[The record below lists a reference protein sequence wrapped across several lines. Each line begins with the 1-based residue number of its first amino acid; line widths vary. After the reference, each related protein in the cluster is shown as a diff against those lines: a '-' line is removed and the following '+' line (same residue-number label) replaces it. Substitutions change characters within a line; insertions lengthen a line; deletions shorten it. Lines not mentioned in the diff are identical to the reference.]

1 VNGLTELSLLSITFL
16 PLYARFVVF
25 ELMYR
30 KPRFKDPTLTS
41 SLQQE
46 TRASTAETPS
56 EAEALLPQH
65 PERHSLAINLPIG
78 GMTAVS
84 ETSRRRGL
92 GLEPETCSG
101 EIEFQ
106 DVDMYYPARPQRK
119 ILNKLSLRVPAGK
132 VAALVGQSGGGKSR
146 CAWLRRFV
154 SSILPCALL
163 FSYHGAPCTYFFNLV
178 LFLFCSICTSRRLGK
193 YCLTVMK

>member
-1 VNGLTELSLLSITFL
+1 VNGLTELSLLSISL
-16 PLYARFVVF
+16 LHLHARLVVF

-30 KPRFKDPTLTS
+30 KPRFKEIP
-41 SLQQE
+41 
-46 TRASTAETPS
+46 A

-119 ILNKLSLRVPAGK
+119 ILNKMSLRVPAGK

-154 SSILPCALL
+154 SSILPC
-163 FSYHGAPCTYFFNLV
+163 S
-178 LFLFCSICTSRRLGK
+178 
-193 YCLTVMK
+193 